1 MYLGFCRAG
10 FRWIRQNFW
19 WQAARSHSSMFTSV
33 TYAKVLKTTPKD
45 FIKAKLKRENFLKSE
60 FWGAGDLW
68 KYFASHL
75 SRISHISLEDVSFL
89 SSYLSIRSR
98 CLSFLFFYV
107 VTFWMSVVIHGSC
120 QAMHD
125 SPASLVAIHEYAV
138 ELLRQRTFGFMP
150 SFRGRYQFDK
160 LWREKDLQQPG
171 SDFSYFQDV

>member
-1 MYLGFCRAG
+1 MVSFVFVLRSQELCLFTEMYLGFCRAG

-107 VTFWMSVVIHGSC
+107 VTVWMSVVIHGSC

-138 ELLRQRTFGFMP
+138 ELLRQRTFGFTP
-150 SFRGRYQFDK
+150 SFRGRY
-160 LWREKDLQQPG
+160 
-171 SDFSYFQDV
+171 